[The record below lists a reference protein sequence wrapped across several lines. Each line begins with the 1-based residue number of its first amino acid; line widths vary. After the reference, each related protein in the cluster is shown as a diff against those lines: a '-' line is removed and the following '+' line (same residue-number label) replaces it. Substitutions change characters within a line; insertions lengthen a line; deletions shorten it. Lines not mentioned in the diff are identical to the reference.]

1 MEFYIYSFL
10 FLLITTFFSYLVVK
24 FISKTKKDNLGF
36 WFLFLLTTKTL
47 LFYAF
52 LQLVLLKNIVFNL
65 RFNMNKLLIFSK
77 KNNPLNINVY
87 WIPMRHR
94 GFEPRTT

>member
-10 FLLITTFFSYLVVK
+10 FLLVTTFLSYLVLK
-24 FISKTKKDNLGF
+24 FISKTKKENLGF

-52 LQLVLLKNIVFNL
+52 LQQVLLKNIVFNYQDKIFICGL
-65 RFNMNKLLIFSK
+65 YMFFVVLEVYFVSKLL
-77 KNNPLNINVY
+77 KNQN
-87 WIPMRHR
+87 
-94 GFEPRTT
+94 